1 MIVNG
6 DVEYVMIAQTLLSKI
21 YFRDDY
27 LYHLRAIKKFMENIK
42 YVGIYWTLI
51 MKSRNLQEIKLIGLT
66 SKMWEYLHSKYG
78 LITTLSHI

>member
-42 YVGIYWTLI
+42 YVGIY
-51 MKSRNLQEIKLIGLT
+51 
-66 SKMWEYLHSKYG
+66 
-78 LITTLSHI
+78 

>member
-27 LYHLRAIKKFMENIK
+27 LYHHRAIKKFMENIK
-42 YVGIYWTLI
+42 YVGIY
-51 MKSRNLQEIKLIGLT
+51 
-66 SKMWEYLHSKYG
+66 
-78 LITTLSHI
+78 